1 MNANYVFLLTVI
13 VAVITGCNTQQT
25 ICENVNNP
33 EQLPWLRQ
41 IVEKGEDYGG
51 NKLLKI
57 DKVKYIIENTGVKG
71 TGFVI
76 YYDEPVPQKSSHIGG
91 VYDCDGQAI
100 VTYGGVVG
108 CQGECSLK
116 VLSSTTIYT
125 VK

>member
-1 MNANYVFLLTVI
+1 MKANNVFLLTAI
-13 VAVITGCNTQQT
+13 VAIITGCKTQQT
-25 ICENVNNP
+25 ICEKVNSP
-33 EQLPWLRQ
+33 EQLPWLQQ

-57 DKVKYIIENTGVKG
+57 DKVKYIIENTGVNG

-76 YYDEPVPQKSSHIGG
+76 YYNEPVPQKSSQFGG
-91 VYDCDGQAI
+91 VYDCDGQPI

-116 VLSSTTIYT
+116 VLSATTIYMA
-125 VK
+125 K